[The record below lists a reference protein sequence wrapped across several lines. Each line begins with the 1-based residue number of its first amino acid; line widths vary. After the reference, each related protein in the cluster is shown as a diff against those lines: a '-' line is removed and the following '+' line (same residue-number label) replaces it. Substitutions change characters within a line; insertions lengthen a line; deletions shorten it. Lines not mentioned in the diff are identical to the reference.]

1 MSLFEL
7 ITSLEFGLIFGIAA
21 IGIYLTFRV
30 IDFPDMTCDGSFVL
44 GAACSGM
51 LLKAGMN
58 PVFALAMAAMI
69 GGVAGLITGILH
81 IYFKVSNLLSGI
93 LTAFMLYSINLKVM
107 QGVPNMAL
115 NNISTIF
122 YDHNVL
128 LALLIISICVWC
140 AVSFLLSTDLGLAL
154 RSVGQNKRFAL
165 NYGVQTTKMT
175 IFGLIL
181 SNALI
186 GLSGALFSQHQG
198 FVDVSQGLGTIII
211 GLAAVMIGEK
221 LLPIRSVWFAVL
233 ACLVGSILYR
243 ILLALALHSEWLGLE
258 TQDLNIITGIMILV
272 IMVVPSV
279 GAFKNY
285 VRT

>member
-7 ITSLEFGLIFGIAA
+7 VTSLEFGLIFGIAA

-51 LLKAGMN
+51 FLKSGMN
-58 PVFALAMAAMI
+58 PIFALAI
-69 GGVAGLITGILH
+69 GAILGGAAGLITGILH

-107 QGVPNMAL
+107 QGMPNIAL
-115 NNISTIF
+115 TNITTIF
-122 YDHNVL
+122 TDRNAPLTLMV
-128 LALLIISICVWC
+128 ISICVWC
-140 AVSFLLSTDLGLAL
+140 AVSFMLSTDLGLAL
-154 RSVGQNKRFAL
+154 RSIGQNKRFAL

-175 IFGLIL
+175 LFGLIL

-198 FVDVSQGLGTIII
+198 FVDVSQGLGTIIV

-221 LLPIRSVWFAVL
+221 ILPFRSVWLAVL

-258 TQDLNIITGIMILV
+258 TQDLNIITGVMILIIMIT
-272 IMVVPSV
+272 PSV